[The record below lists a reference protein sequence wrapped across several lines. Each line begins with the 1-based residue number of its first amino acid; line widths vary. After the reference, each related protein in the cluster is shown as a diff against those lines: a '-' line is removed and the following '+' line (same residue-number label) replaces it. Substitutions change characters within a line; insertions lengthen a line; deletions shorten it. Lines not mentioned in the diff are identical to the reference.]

1 MIMEKGKMLALLY
14 VREGEIR
21 HGGSVSAIRERRIA
35 EMSGTYDGLY
45 GKGNWCLLPEE
56 EVPEILEDYTVTD
69 NRLSLASA
77 EERETRSCRREK
89 AKAAELRAMRD
100 ILIAETDYLVL
111 PDYPLPEAVRNEVY
125 AYRRALRAL
134 PETEGF
140 PFDAV
145 WPEKPEVLCR
155 AGE

>member
-77 EERETRSCRREK
+77 EERE
-89 AKAAELRAMRD
+89 LRAMRD
-100 ILIAETDYLVL
+100 TLIAETDYLVL